1 MCKPT
6 LQVLLLLAEKQLL
19 KSDKALGFG
28 KVRNAMTNHNAF
40 VFAVT
45 ANKNAANCRIDLV
58 EIDFPPVAEII
69 RASSEIFRSIDRD
82 DEFQCEIARTVW
94 MLKTTSILTVLPFDD
109 ERLRMMALLESL
121 EKSVD
126 SVPEISDSV
135 KTLRNVVSQ
144 LISASTNPKRTHLLS
159 VIENVSEHHKRIALV
174 ANLHG
179 LSTPGWPQDMKADE
193 ILLSAGIDVVRTRK
207 EISDV
212 FFDSIVIPGNP
223 RFAPRKF
230 LFDLL
235 YGGRTRNIT
244 VLGYRAENIWIP
256 SPANMPK
263 SDIFNNTR
271 SSTHIEKTV
280 TVDRPENAEL
290 IDKWANDSFWSSLRR
305 QHADSVPKSD
315 RDARVR
321 VRFVLFADGSGAFLP
336 EDGRVVEISGRFDLG
351 RELDIKE
358 ERLPR
363 KSVADLEEGDLVMM
377 RLSGSG
383 DYLDDVANDLMVQA
397 GDGDLR
403 TRALEWKDWL
413 YRTLKHQG
421 EGVLAKKLK
430 ELDLTVRSPQY
441 LWAWASDAVMAPH
454 DYDTFSKLM
463 NGLNAL
469 EPSYFG
475 SEIDDYI
482 GAKWTDMELVK
493 SFQQRAGMTIR
504 SALIKRVQDLIKRRQ
519 RVDTVQTI
527 ELVGVKAGMM
537 GLMRVSAVDS
547 KSMMMPLSRLFHL
560 EKIEHS

>member
-1 MCKPT
+1 M
-6 LQVLLLLAEKQLL
+6 
-19 KSDKALGFG
+19 KSDKTLGFG
-28 KVRNAMTNHNAF
+28 KVRNAMTTQNAF

-45 ANKNAANCRIDLV
+45 ANKNAANCKINLV
-58 EIDFPPVAEII
+58 EIDFPPVVEII

-82 DEFQCEIARTVW
+82 DEFQCDIARTVW
-94 MLKTTSILTVLPFDD
+94 KLKTTSILTVLPFDD
-109 ERLRMMALLESL
+109 ERLRMMALIESL
-121 EKSVD
+121 DKSVD

-144 LISASTNPKRTHLLS
+144 LISASTNPKRTHLLKL
-159 VIENVSEHHKRIALV
+159 IENVSEQQARIALV

-179 LSTPGWPQDMKADE
+179 LSTPGWPQDLKADE
-193 ILLSAGIDVVRTRK
+193 IIPSAGIEVVRTRK

-212 FFDSIVIPGNP
+212 FFDNIIIPGNP

-235 YGGRTRNIT
+235 YGGRSRNIT

-263 SDIFNNTR
+263 SDIFSKTR
-271 SSTHIEKTV
+271 SSTRIEKTFSV
-280 TVDRPENAEL
+280 SRPENVEL

-305 QHADSVPKSD
+305 QHADSVPTSD
-315 RDARVR
+315 RDARIR
-321 VRFVLFADGSGAFLP
+321 ARFVLFADGSGAFLP

-351 RELDIKE
+351 RELDIRE
-358 ERLPR
+358 DRLPR
-363 KSVADLEEGDLVMM
+363 KSVTDLEEGDLVMM

-383 DYLDDVANDLMVQA
+383 DYLDDVANDLMAQA

-421 EGVLAKKLK
+421 EGVLAMKLK

-454 DYDTFSKLM
+454 DYATFSKLM

-469 EPSYFG
+469 EPSHFG
-475 SEIDDYI
+475 PEIDEYI
-482 GAKWTDMELVK
+482 GAKWTDMESVK

-504 SALIKRVQDLIKRRQ
+504 SALVERVQDLIKRRQ

-527 ELVGVKAGMM
+527 ELAGVKAGMM

>member
-1 MCKPT
+1 M
-6 LQVLLLLAEKQLL
+6 
-19 KSDKALGFG
+19 KSDKVLGLG
-28 KVRNAMTNHNAF
+28 KVPNAMTNLNAF
-40 VFAVT
+40 VLAVT
-45 ANKNAANCRIDLV
+45 ANKNAANCRIKLI

-69 RASSEIFRSIDRD
+69 KASSEIFRSIDRD

-94 MLKTTSILTVLPFDD
+94 MLKTTLILTVLPFDD
-109 ERLRMMALLESL
+109 ERLRIKALIESL
-121 EKSVD
+121 DKSVD

-135 KTLRNVVSQ
+135 KTLRNVVSK
-144 LISASTNPKRTHLLS
+144 LISGSTNPKRTNLLS
-159 VIENVSEHHKRIALV
+159 VIKDGSDQQERIALV
-174 ANLHG
+174 ANLYG
-179 LSTPGWPQDMKADE
+179 LSTPGLPQDMKADE
-193 ILLSAGIDVVRTRK
+193 VLPSAGIEVVRTRK
-207 EISDV
+207 DISDV
-212 FFDSIVIPGNP
+212 FFDRIIIPGNP

-230 LFDLL
+230 IFDLL
-235 YGGRTRNIT
+235 YGGRSSNIS

-256 SPANMPK
+256 SPSNIPK
-263 SDIFNNTR
+263 GEIFNNAR
-271 SSTHIEKTV
+271 SSQRIEKTV
-280 TVDRPENAEL
+280 GVYRQENVEL

-305 QHADSVPKSD
+305 QHADSVPTSD

-351 RELDIKE
+351 RELDTRE

-363 KSVADLEEGDLVMM
+363 KSVTDLEEGDLVMM

-421 EGVLAKKLK
+421 EGVVAMKLK
-430 ELDLTVRSPQY
+430 QLDLTVRSPQY

-454 DYDTFSKLM
+454 DYDTFSKLI
-463 NGLNAL
+463 NGLNTL
-469 EPSYFG
+469 EPSHFG

-504 SALIKRVQDLIKRRQ
+504 SALVERVQDLIKRRQ
-519 RVDTVQTI
+519 RVDAVQTI
-527 ELVGVKAGMM
+527 ELAGVKAGMM